1 MITKVIYIFMLA
13 LLATPAS
20 SLYGETSTIDP
31 SAQVDISATNPLHP
45 GLDGGAFFVN
55 GTRSCRQLKR
65 VCTPGL
71 RNLQRVGCKWI
82 NVTAPDGAACDVY
95 RCIQGMCWQGVC
107 MGGAPA
113 TCPAH
118 KKECM
123 QYKCNW
129 KTGNCSAAVSKPDW
143 SSCKGGYCQAGV
155 CKKQA
160 NACSPLLKADKC
172 RNYFLSMTTDQCT
185 SVATQCTQRPPDA
198 CKMLRCNNNTGLCTT
213 LVKRPDNTICPG
225 GRCQSGECKTKH
237 PLSTSCPAHTN
248 TCKVLLYD
256 PVNGTCT
263 NEVNKLERTTCPG
276 GTCKTGV
283 CRAAAQCPTECPT
296 HEDVCK
302 AWECN
307 LATGACTVEVIK
319 PDKTSC
325 NASGIINGTC
335 NNGSCISNARDLCAN
350 MICQPHKELCKAWVC
365 DADTGSCTI
374 EANKPDKS
382 PCTGWELGGGCCLG
396 GACLA
401 VDPPVSGPC
410 MTHVWNQSICGFTPK
425 PENDGKTCNASGIIN
440 GTCNN
445 GSCISNLR
453 PGPCTN
459 TICPPHKELC
469 KAWVCDADTG
479 SCTIEVNKPDRSPC
493 TGMELGGGCCF
504 AGACRAI
511 DPDVSGPCMTNA
523 WDPATCS
530 WRQVDKPDK
539 SPCTGF
545 ESGGCCVAGGCLA
558 VDPPVSGP
566 CMTNAWDPATCTW
579 AVAKPV
585 PDGKLC
591 SDGNTCTAGD
601 ACKAGTCTGNATAA
615 DGTQC
620 TSGGCIGTCNNSKCG
635 QPMMCP

>member
-1 MITKVIYIFMLA
+1 
-13 LLATPAS
+13 
-20 SLYGETSTIDP
+20 
-31 SAQVDISATNPLHP
+31 
-45 GLDGGAFFVN
+45 
-55 GTRSCRQLKR
+55 
-65 VCTPGL
+65 
-71 RNLQRVGCKWI
+71 
-82 NVTAPDGAACDVY
+82 
-95 RCIQGMCWQGVC
+95 
-107 MGGAPA
+107 
-113 TCPAH
+113 
-118 KKECM
+118 
-123 QYKCNW
+123 
-129 KTGNCSAAVSKPDW
+129 
-143 SSCKGGYCQAGV
+143 
-155 CKKQA
+155 
-160 NACSPLLKADKC
+160 
-172 RNYFLSMTTDQCT
+172 
-185 SVATQCTQRPPDA
+185 
-198 CKMLRCNNNTGLCTT
+198 MLRCNNNTGLCTT

-237 PLSTSCPAHTN
+237 PLFTSCPAHTN

-263 NEVNKLERTTCPG
+263 NEVKKLERTTCPG

-325 NASGIINGTC
+325 NASGVNGTC
-335 NNGSCISNARDLCAN
+335 RNGSCISNARDLCAN

-410 MTHVWNQSICGFTPK
+410 MTYVWNKTICAFTPKPEPVGKTCDGGVCNSAGACIPFRDPCANTTCPPHKDVCKAWKCDANTSNCTIVVNKPDKSPCNQEGDGTCCIAGECLAAMPPAPGPCMTHVWNQSICGFTPK
-425 PENDGKTCNASGIIN
+425 PENDGKICNASGIIN

-469 KAWVCDADTG
+469 KAWVCNADTG
-479 SCTIEVNKPDRSPC
+479 SCTIEVNKPDKSPC

-504 AGACRAI
+504 AGACLAI
-511 DPDVSGPCMTNA
+511 DPPVSGPCMTNA

-530 WRQVDKPDK
+530 WRQVNKPDKSPCPGFESGGCCVAGGCLAVDPPVSGPCMTNAWDPATCTWALAKPKPDGTSCSGGICTAGVCGPTPKCPSPCPVWECNNSTNQCSREVTKPDK

-545 ESGGCCVAGGCLA
+545 ESGGCCFAGACLA
-558 VDPPVSGP
+558 IDPPVSGP